1 GQHQT
6 RKESAVIQL
15 GGVVGDTD
23 VVAPQ
28 GDGRIT
34 RSQAVMHVVEV
45 PDQLGVLPLLRGD
58 GGALGLVG
66 SWALVGGPEVVV
78 GHRHRRSYLFS
89 PCLRR
94 SVEFIP
100 LWLP

>member
-1 GQHQT
+1 GAVAAGQHQI

-58 GGALGLVG
+58 GGALGP
-66 SWALVGGPEVVV
+66 VGGVHTLAAPLSLMR
-78 GHRHRRSYLFS
+78 GQTAPDGANL
-89 PCLRR
+89 
-94 SVEFIP
+94 SVP
-100 LWLP
+100 VDAMW